1 MGDAPF
7 KDIYIHGTVRDE
19 TGAKMSKSLGN
30 IIDPVEIIGEYGTDA
45 LRFSLISITSS
56 GQDVFLSKEK
66 FEIGR
71 NFANKIWNASR
82 FIMMN
87 LDDDA
92 PAARGRIDK
101 AGLSFADRWIL
112 SRLNRAVESVDAS
125 LEGFRFN
132 EAASTA
138 YEFFWHE
145 FCDWYVEIV
154 KLEMTNKG
162 PEGARRKKA
171 VQAILVHC
179 IEDSLKIL
187 HPFMPFV
194 TEEIWQ
200 NLPHEGDSIM
210 VSAWPKADKEMFDD
224 EAEQEMAVAI
234 GVISSIRNIRAELNI
249 QPQKLC
255 NAIVTAGSAKSRQAI
270 DKSVEHIKALSRLGS
285 LEITDKMSRPKA
297 SSFAVFGDCEICVPL
312 EGLVDIE
319 AEKKKMMSKIGEL
332 EKYTGSIEGKLRNK
346 NFTDKAPKE
355 IVEAEKAKLAD
366 ARVSLDKLKENLK
379 RLEN

>member
-1 MGDAPF
+1 
-7 KDIYIHGTVRDE
+7 
-19 TGAKMSKSLGN
+19 AKMSKSLGN

-45 LRFSLISITSS
+45 LRFSLISITSG

-71 NFANKIWNASR
+71 NFANKVWNASR
-82 FIMMN
+82 FILMN
-87 LDDDA
+87 LEDDNQGL
-92 PAARGRIDK
+92 PAIDK

-112 SRLNRAVESVDAS
+112 SRLNRAVESVDTS
-125 LEGFRFN
+125 LENFRFN

-145 FCDWYVEIV
+145 FCDWYVEMV
-154 KLEMTNKG
+154 KPDMTNKS

-179 IEDSLKIL
+179 IEDSLKVL

-200 NLPHEGDSIM
+200 NLPHKGDSIM
-210 VSAWPKADKEMFDD
+210 VSAWPKADKGMFDD
-224 EAEQEMAVAI
+224 EAEQQMAVAI

-249 QPQKLC
+249 PPQKLC
-255 NAIVTAGSAKSRQAI
+255 NAVIAAGSGKSRKAI
-270 DKSVEHIKALSRLGS
+270 DRSLEHIKALSRLGS
-285 LEITDKMSRPKA
+285 LEITDKMPRPKA

-312 EGLVDIE
+312 EGLVDLE
-319 AEKKKMMSKIGEL
+319 AERKKMMSKIGEL
-332 EKYTGSIEGKLRNK
+332 EKYTGSIEGKLRNR